1 MTREDVNAEIQW
13 AGTVFEPDLRN
24 RRFAEPLIDILLQI
38 IADGVIDIQRR
49 LDSVAL
55 AEANENRL

>member
-1 MTREDVNAEIQW
+1 MNAEIQW